1 MTMNQSDF
9 ISRYFKSPLI
19 LGDYL
24 PDISIHTLNNGELRL
39 YDLITN
45 HLFLLCY
52 SVECTSCL
60 ESMELLD
67 QFLNQHPSRYNIA
80 ILIYC
85 NEEMFDE
92 VQQVFGERVSHIYRV
107 TKHDLTKRMRVMEL
121 PSGFVVNRLGQVVE
135 TNNCLFM
142 GAFHHIV
149 EPLVKIV

>member
-1 MTMNQSDF
+1 MTNPDY

-24 PDISIHTLNNGELRL
+24 PDISIQTLNQGELRL

-60 ESMELLD
+60 ESMEILD
-67 QFLNQHPSRYNIA
+67 QFLEQHHKRYNIVV
-80 ILIYC
+80 LIYC
-85 NEEMFDE
+85 KEEMFDE
-92 VQQVFGERVSHIYRV
+92 VQQVFGERVSHLYRV

-121 PSGFVVNRLGQVVE
+121 PSGFVLNRLGQVVE

-142 GAFHHIV
+142 GAFDHIV